1 MSRQVVGLAGIAMAL
16 LGIAL
21 GSRVVIWVAIGV
33 LAVAVIW
40 RLAARK
46 QGGRNT
52 DE

>member
-33 LAVAVIW
+33 LTVALAW
-40 RLAARK
+40 RLIARK
-46 QGGRNT
+46 RGERNT

>member
-1 MSRQVVGLAGIAMAL
+1 MSRQIVGLAGIAVAL
-16 LGIAL
+16 AGIAL
-21 GSRVVIWVAIGV
+21 GSQAVVWVAIGV

-46 QGGRNT
+46 RGGHNT